1 MRTENGKRIE
11 YLDLAKG
18 LCIILVVFYH
28 AKGILA
34 REYWFDPFLASF
46 RMPLYFFLS
55 GLFFRDY
62 GGFKRF
68 FTKKTNRLLVPFL
81 AFYLLTSVLLPNVM
95 HRLGGIE
102 FGTVMGL
109 PSLWAFIWPG
119 VFPNIPIWFLWS
131 LFLMNLLFWWIH
143 RAANG
148 KSGSQ
153 TKPYAVWILIMA
165 CLICGFIGHESLAI
179 KGFDVAYVFGALASM
194 PFFCVG
200 YLFSSYNGLPT
211 LNNLNKATAFP
222 IFCLMLGI
230 CFTCSMFLSSANVEV
245 TYLIKLISGTTGAL
259 MIVTLSRMI
268 VRIPF
273 ISYIGRYSIILL
285 LTHGVLIRVFAPLC
299 HSLASTLN
307 TDAAILIVT
316 LLILL
321 SQLIIIPIARR
332 YFPHITAQKPLFPES

>member
-1 MRTENGKRIE
+1 MGTENRKRIE

-34 REYWFDPFLASF
+34 REYSFDPFLASF
-46 RMPLYFFLS
+46 RMPLYFLLS

-68 FTKKTNRLLVPFL
+68 LTKKTNRLLVPFL
-81 AFYLLTSVLLPNVM
+81 AFYLMTAVLLPNIM
-95 HRLGGIE
+95 HYLWGIKFE
-102 FGTVMGL
+102 TVTGL

-119 VFPNIPIWFLWS
+119 QYPNIPIWFLWC
-131 LFLMNLLFWWIH
+131 LFLMNVMFWLIH
-143 RAANG
+143 RVARG
-148 KSGSQ
+148 KTNSRQKSHSLS
-153 TKPYAVWILIMA
+153 ILIVI
-165 CLICGFIGHESLAI
+165 CLVCGFAGWMLQEKLA
-179 KGFDVAYVFGALASM
+179 FDVGNLFKAMASM

-200 YLFSSYNGLPT
+200 YLFASHNGLT
-211 LNNLNKATAFP
+211 ALNNINKAKAFP
-222 IFCLMLGI
+222 IFCLLLAI
-230 CFTCSMFLSSANVEV
+230 CFTCSMFLSSDKVEA
-245 TYLIKLISGTTGAL
+245 TYLLKLISGVTGAL
-259 MIVTLSRMI
+259 MIVILSRMI

-285 LTHGVLIRVFAPLC
+285 LTHGVLVRVLAPLC

-316 LLILL
+316 MLILL

-332 YFPHITAQKPLFPES
+332 HFPHITAQKPLFPET